1 MSRYI
6 KNENLSYSIHSLP
19 IEQFVD
25 FSWIFCRVKD
35 PYQLLFFLYNLL
47 NLTNKFHVAVPLFSN
62 RSQLTFI
69 MWYEQN
75 SGKQGKADCVTN
87 VLATFWRLL
96 VNCSCTNPRQY
107 GIYLFYMIESK
118 LLRMV
123 RSSMCLSSCMS
134 NSAYHT
140 VWKPLSID
148 NESDLAMER
157 ERHLITARAAKIL
170 VRNWVEE
177 LWRNQATQRWSC
189 LRWVPVEPWKNEMNS
204 N

>member
-6 KNENLSYSIHSLP
+6 KFENLSYSIHSLP

-35 PYQLLFFLYNLL
+35 PYQLLFFLYNLI

-87 VLATFWRLL
+87 VTATFWRLL
-96 VNCSCTNPRQY
+96 VNCSCTDPRQY
-107 GIYLFYMIESK
+107 GIYWFYMTESK
-118 LLRMV
+118 LLKMV
-123 RSSMCLSSCMS
+123 RSSMCLYSCMS
-134 NSAYHT
+134 NSAYHKKA
-140 VWKPLSID
+140 VVYRPLRR
-148 NESDLAMER
+148 SDACIYLSQQKVCSKW
-157 ERHLITARAAKIL
+157 LWLKQY
-170 VRNWVEE
+170 WVKRCRS
-177 LWRNQATQRWSC
+177 LTDFLQ
-189 LRWVPVEPWKNEMNS
+189 
-204 N
+204 